1 MFHTGSFLVTPV
13 SLPHLFIPS
22 SKLYKRIPFAFPPT
36 AGLRKTFGFG
46 SAQSHCWD
54 LEGTPE
60 VPTVPNTTRGL
71 NVVMTK
77 AETGLW
83 GQAQPG
89 SITGACVL
97 LQGEVGAQ
105 ENPLKAHPE
114 SLQEETSLQPSG
126 P

>member
-1 MFHTGSFLVTPV
+1 
-13 SLPHLFIPS
+13 
-22 SKLYKRIPFAFPPT
+22 
-36 AGLRKTFGFG
+36 
-46 SAQSHCWD
+46 
-54 LEGTPE
+54 
-60 VPTVPNTTRGL
+60 
-71 NVVMTK
+71 MTK